1 MSRQIVLSTDVIRC
15 AIEDKVRGLGGNDQD
30 SDDVAFAAA
39 YAVLCHG
46 VIATKR

>member
-1 MSRQIVLSTDVIRC
+1 MSRRMVLSTDVIRC
-15 AIEDKVRGLGGNDQD
+15 AIEDKVRGLGGSDQD